1 MKTLMLFLLLSTQVT
16 AQCSTTRFAQPYLAL
31 PSFFGLYF
39 AGQCLSQPIRD
50 TTICV
55 KVARTNQGQIAAFS
69 YSSPSGQP
77 AFVTAVKQYNSAC
90 VFIENGTLIQAGTD
104 TINVCYTIQAQLID
118 NFCPYTILAGGLAV
132 DWCGIYA
139 YHSEGNLKMRFS
151 TCSNSGTVKFDIIT
165 STDAV
170 SWTSLVNVKPE
181 VETKSTESHYNVCI
195 PFNRGG
201 MNYFA
206 VREYDLNG
214 GIHVSPIVFCEI
226 PYPSNDGS
234 GFDILGRRVNDGKYL
249 FYVGGK

>member
-1 MKTLMLFLLLSTQVT
+1 MKTLMLFLLLST
-16 AQCSTTRFAQPYLAL
+16 ASFGQCNTNRFMQPYLAL

-39 AGQCLSQPIRD
+39 ANQCISGAIRD

-55 KVARTNQGQIAAFS
+55 KIPRTNQGQIAAFS

-90 VFIENGTLIQAGTD
+90 IFIENGTLVQAGND
-104 TINVCYTIQAQLID
+104 TVTVCYTIQAQLID
-118 NFCPYTILAGGLAV
+118 NFCPYSIMAGGLAV

-139 YHSEGNLKMRFS
+139 YHSDGNLKMRFS
-151 TCSNSGTVKFDIIT
+151 TCSNSGTKYFDIIT

-170 SWTSLVNVKPE
+170 SWTSLINVLPE
-181 VETKSTESHYNVCI
+181 VETKSTESHYNICI

-201 MNYFA
+201 SNYFA

-214 GIHVSPIVFCEI
+214 GVHVSPIVFVEI

-234 GFDILGRRVNDGKYL
+234 GFDLLGRRVNDGNYL
-249 FYVGGK
+249 FYVGK

>member
-1 MKTLMLFLLLSTQVT
+1 MKTIMLFLLLSTRLV
-16 AQCSTTRFAQPYLAL
+16 AQCETNRFAQSYLAL
-31 PSFFGLYF
+31 PSFFGLYLSN
-39 AGQCLSQPIRD
+39 QCVSGAIRD
-50 TTICV
+50 TSICV

-90 VFIENGTLIQAGTD
+90 VFIENGTLIQAGND
-104 TINVCYTIQAQLID
+104 TITVCYTIKAQLID

-139 YHSEGNLKMRFS
+139 YHSDGNLKMRFS
-151 TCSNSGTVKFDIIT
+151 TCSNSGTIKFDIIT
-165 STDAV
+165 STDAI
-170 SWTSLVNVKPE
+170 SWTSLINVKPE
-181 VETKSTESHYNVCI
+181 VETKSTESHYNICI

-201 MNYFA
+201 SNYFA

-214 GIHVSPIVFCEI
+214 GVHVSPIVFVEI

-234 GFDILGRRVNDGKYL
+234 GFDLLGRRVNDGNYL
-249 FYVGGK
+249 FYVGK

>member
-1 MKTLMLFLLLSTQVT
+1 MLFLLLSTQVS
-16 AQCSTTRFAQPYLAL
+16 AQCNTNRFMQPYLSL

-39 AGQCLSQPIRD
+39 ANQCISGAIRD

-55 KVARTNQGQIAAFS
+55 KIPRTNQGQIAAFS

-90 VFIENGTLIQAGTD
+90 IFIENGTLIQAGTD
-104 TINVCYTIQAQLID
+104 TVTVCYTIQAQLID
-118 NFCPYTILAGGLAV
+118 NFCPYAILAGGLAV

-139 YHSEGNLKMRFS
+139 YHSDGNLKMRFS
-151 TCSNSGTVKFDIIT
+151 TCSNSGTLKFDIIT

-170 SWTSLVNVKPE
+170 SWTSLINVKPE
-181 VETKSTESHYNVCI
+181 VETKSTESHYNICI

-201 MNYFA
+201 SNYFA

-214 GIHVSPIVFCEI
+214 GVHVSPIVFVEI
-226 PYPSNDGS
+226 PYPSNDGV
-234 GFDILGRRVNDGKYL
+234 GFDLLGRRVNDGNYL
-249 FYVGGK
+249 FYVGK

>member
-1 MKTLMLFLLLSTQVT
+1 MKTLMLFLLLSTQVS
-16 AQCSTTRFAQPYLAL
+16 AQCNTNRFMQPYLSL

-39 AGQCLSQPIRD
+39 ANQCISGAIRD

-55 KVARTNQGQIAAFS
+55 KIPRTNQGQIAAFS

-90 VFIENGTLIQAGTD
+90 IFIENGTLIQAGTD
-104 TINVCYTIQAQLID
+104 TVTVCYTIQAQLID
-118 NFCPYTILAGGLAV
+118 NFCPYAILAGGLAV

-139 YHSEGNLKMRFS
+139 YHSDGNLKMRFS
-151 TCSNSGTVKFDIIT
+151 TCSNSGTLKFDIIT

-170 SWTSLVNVKPE
+170 SWTSLINVKPE
-181 VETKSTESHYNVCI
+181 VETKSTESHYNICI

-201 MNYFA
+201 SNYFA

-214 GIHVSPIVFCEI
+214 GVHVSPIVFVEI
-226 PYPSNDGS
+226 PYPSNDGV
-234 GFDILGRRVNDGKYL
+234 GFDLLGRRVNDGNYL
-249 FYVGGK
+249 FYVGK

>member
-1 MKTLMLFLLLSTQVT
+1 MKPLMLFLLLST
-16 AQCSTTRFAQPYLAL
+16 ASFGQCNTNRFMQPYLAL

-39 AGQCLSQPIRD
+39 ANQCISGSIRD

-55 KVARTNQGQIAAFS
+55 KIPRTNQGQIAAFS
-69 YSSPSGQP
+69 YSSPSNQP

-90 VFIENGTLIQAGTD
+90 VFIENGTLIQAGND
-104 TINVCYTIQAQLID
+104 TVTICYTIQAQLID
-118 NFCPYTILAGGLAV
+118 NFCPYAILAGGLAV
-132 DWCGIYA
+132 SWGEITAHHESGSIKLYFQT
-139 YHSEGNLKMRFS
+139 K
-151 TCSNSGTVKFDIIT
+151 SNSGTKKYEIIT
-165 STDAV
+165 SLDLV
-170 SWTSLVNVKPE
+170 SWTSLINVLPE

-214 GIHVSPIVFCEI
+214 GVNVSPIVFCEI

-234 GFDILGRRVNDGKYL
+234 GFDLLGRRVNDGKYL

>member
-1 MKTLMLFLLLSTQVT
+1 MLFLLLST
-16 AQCSTTRFAQPYLAL
+16 ASFGQCNTNRFMQPYLAL

-39 AGQCLSQPIRD
+39 ANQCISGAIRD

-55 KVARTNQGQIAAFS
+55 KIPRTNQGQIAAFS

-90 VFIENGTLIQAGTD
+90 IFIENGTLVQAGND
-104 TINVCYTIQAQLID
+104 TVTVCYTIQAQLID
-118 NFCPYTILAGGLAV
+118 NFCPYSIMAGGLAV

-139 YHSEGNLKMRFS
+139 YHSDGNLKMRFS
-151 TCSNSGTVKFDIIT
+151 TCSNSGTKYFDIIT

-170 SWTSLVNVKPE
+170 SWTSLINVLPE

-214 GIHVSPIVFCEI
+214 GVYVSPIVFCEI

-234 GFDILGRRVNDGKYL
+234 GFDLLGRRVNDGNYL
-249 FYVGGK
+249 FYVGK

>member
-1 MKTLMLFLLLSTQVT
+1 MLFLLLST
-16 AQCSTTRFAQPYLAL
+16 ASFGQCNTNRFMQPYLAL

-39 AGQCLSQPIRD
+39 ANQCISGAIRD

-55 KVARTNQGQIAAFS
+55 KIPRTNQGQIAAFS

-90 VFIENGTLIQAGTD
+90 IFIENGTLVQAGND
-104 TINVCYTIQAQLID
+104 TVTVCYTIQAQLID
-118 NFCPYTILAGGLAV
+118 NFCPYSIMAGGLAV

-139 YHSEGNLKMRFS
+139 YHSDGNLKMRFS
-151 TCSNSGTVKFDIIT
+151 TCSNSGTLKFDIIT

-170 SWTSLVNVKPE
+170 SWTSLINVLPE
-181 VETKSTESHYNVCI
+181 VETKSTESHYNICI

-201 MNYFA
+201 SNYFA

-214 GIHVSPIVFCEI
+214 GVHVSPIVFVEI

-234 GFDILGRRVNDGKYL
+234 GFDLLGRRVNDGNYL
-249 FYVGGK
+249 FYVGK

>member
-1 MKTLMLFLLLSTQVT
+1 MLFLLLST
-16 AQCSTTRFAQPYLAL
+16 ASFGQCNTNRFMQPYLAL

-39 AGQCLSQPIRD
+39 ANQCISGAIRD

-55 KVARTNQGQIAAFS
+55 KIPRTNQGQIAAFS

-90 VFIENGTLIQAGTD
+90 IFIENGTLVQAGND
-104 TINVCYTIQAQLID
+104 TVTVCYTIQAQLID
-118 NFCPYTILAGGLAV
+118 NFCPYSIMAGGLAV

-139 YHSEGNLKMRFS
+139 YHSDGNLKMRFS
-151 TCSNSGTVKFDIIT
+151 TCSNSGTKYFDIIT

-170 SWTSLVNVKPE
+170 SWTSLINVLPE
-181 VETKSTESHYNVCI
+181 VETKSTESHYNICI

-201 MNYFA
+201 SNYFA

-214 GIHVSPIVFCEI
+214 GVHVSPIVFVEI

-234 GFDILGRRVNDGKYL
+234 GFDLLGRRVNDGNYL
-249 FYVGGK
+249 FYVGK

>member
-1 MKTLMLFLLLSTQVT
+1 MKTLMLFLLLST
-16 AQCSTTRFAQPYLAL
+16 ASFGQCNTNRFMQPYLAL

-39 AGQCLSQPIRD
+39 ANQCISGAIRD

-55 KVARTNQGQIAAFS
+55 KIPRTNQGQIAAFS

-90 VFIENGTLIQAGTD
+90 IFIENGTLIQAGND
-104 TINVCYTIQAQLID
+104 TVSVCYTIQAQLID
-118 NFCPYTILAGGLAV
+118 NFCPYAILAGGLAV

-151 TCSNSGTVKFDIIT
+151 TCSNSGTMYYDIIT

-170 SWTSLVNVKPE
+170 SWTSLGKVIPE

-214 GIHVSPIVFCEI
+214 GVHVSDIVFCEI

-234 GFDILGRRVNDGKYL
+234 GFDLLGRRVTDNKFMY
-249 FYVGGK
+249 YVGGN